1 MFIIMTILNYAFYG
15 YSIALMIYILMSWL
29 PQVRQSPIGV
39 FMSRICEP
47 YLAVF
52 RRFIPPIGM
61 IDISPIVALF
71 ALQLVQRGLYVVLD
85 FIFSLIS

>member
-1 MFIIMTILNYAFYG
+1 MSIGEILYYVFYG
-15 YSIALMIYILMSWL
+15 YSIALMIYIVMSWL
-29 PQVRQSPIGV
+29 PQVRQSPLGV
-39 FMSRICEP
+39 FMARICEP

-52 RRFIPPIGM
+52 RRLIPPIGM

-71 ALQLVQRGLYVVLD
+71 VLQFVHRGLYVVIS